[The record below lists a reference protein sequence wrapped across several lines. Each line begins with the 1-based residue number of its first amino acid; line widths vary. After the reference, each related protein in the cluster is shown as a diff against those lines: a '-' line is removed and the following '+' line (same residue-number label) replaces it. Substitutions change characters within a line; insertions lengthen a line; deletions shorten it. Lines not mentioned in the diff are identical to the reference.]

1 MCFMSAINKRLKE
14 SNIGDL
20 LVEAGLIA
28 QGSVVQAL
36 RSIHYN
42 RAATTK
48 HSS

>member
-1 MCFMSAINKRLKE
+1 MSAINKRLKE
-14 SNIGDL
+14 LNNEDL
-20 LVEAGLIA
+20 LVGAGLIA

-42 RAATTK
+42 RATTTK